1 MPVRLSLSG
10 NSQSEE
16 GKREHVRLTAILRDQ
31 RLCLLGLRSHPA
43 GQPRRG
49 GGMGRPMDIS
59 QKLRSRNVVQA
70 PGTPHTSPHHML
82 FVVGTGAGRTYSSGI
97 LAFGHHIKP
106 PHVLLIHLGFPVC
119 RKGHP
124 KWGGGLSLPS
134 TMCGFALGLFGF
146 GLALLV
152 GGVGLCFGV
161 SPPRCFGAPLTND

>member
-1 MPVRLSLSG
+1 MPARLSLSG

-16 GKREHVRLTAILRDQ
+16 GKREHVRLTAVLRDQ

-49 GGMGRPMDIS
+49 GGMSRSVDSS
-59 QKLRSRNVVQA
+59 QKLRSRVVVQA

-97 LAFGHHIKP
+97 QAFGHHIKP
-106 PHVLLIHLGFPVC
+106 PNVLLIHLGFPVC

-124 KWGGGLSLPS
+124 EWGGGLTISSLRHVWLRF
-134 TMCGFALGLFGF
+134 GAFWIWFGF
-146 GLALLV
+146 IS
-152 GGVGLCFGV
+152 GGYRFVFWSFPAPVFWG
-161 SPPRCFGAPLTND
+161 PPD